1 MHPASIGPFKIER
14 ELGRGG
20 MGVVYLATDTRLD
33 RPVAIKALPADLAA
47 DPDRLARFQ
56 REAKV
61 LAALNNPN
69 VGGIHGLELTDGQQ
83 YLVLEYIEGQTLAD
97 RLAEGP
103 ISVAESLMLA
113 RQIAQ
118 ALEAAHEKGIV
129 HRDLKPG
136 NVMVTPDGV
145 AKVLDFGLARAPD
158 NSLSS
163 SAIAVRAD
171 SPTLVSPARFAHSP
185 TIQGVIMGTAG
196 YMSPEQARG
205 KPVDKR
211 SDIFSFGSVLYE
223 MLTGTVPF
231 RGETVADAIGATLHK
246 ESDLSLLPVQT
257 PRRVRELLTNCL
269 AKERK
274 NRLNDIGD
282 ARLELDRAINGQEWN
297 LVAESAAVT
306 TGTRARS
313 IAAACVI
320 AMLAGATGWILASRV
335 AGPAIPASAQTF
347 HVSTTIQS
355 KPAFS
360 TLVDISPD
368 SKVLVYIASP
378 ELEPDSTKPEGVLV
392 IRRLDRSETI
402 VVDGTEGARNA
413 ALSPDGRW
421 VAFSCAK
428 DRASTKFS
436 LKKVAIEGGRPA
448 GKPEFISD
456 LPQGTRFSLGWA
468 SDRELVFSS
477 EAETAIYA
485 MATSGS
491 EPRLILR
498 EDLKGSLGGW
508 DALVPLVA
516 GQSVLATHYA
526 IVNDKVK
533 IYTEAIELAS
543 GKRTMVLPDAGLA
556 RLVRDPVHGG
566 SLIVAIKGDQTSVVA
581 VPFDPATLR
590 TIGEPVRVWS
600 GDPVSQFGLSTG
612 GTLALSTRPS
622 DVSDRR
628 LAWLDDQGQPQPIPG
643 AARAFSEI
651 VVSPDGGRVL
661 ANLEMS
667 TPGVLSSELWMYDL
681 TRRTSARTPIQ
692 GFALG
697 FVWSRDGQRFTH
709 GSFLNDE
716 FSIVERSV
724 NGQGEPVKVFTS
736 PASQQMM
743 LQPSAWSPDGNVLA
757 MVQMDMKDNKSKVL
771 MLEKEPGSATLKA
784 TPYLN
789 SSADEHALQFSPDG
803 KWVVFCSTDSGR
815 HELYLQRFTGPRSGA
830 EDARSGRVQISTN
843 GHDGVCWWS
852 ADGKEIRF
860 IDSDRQVVSV
870 DVKTEPTL
878 TASLPKVLYSIKQLK
893 TRNFAWAPD
902 GRMMVILQGQNEQ
915 SSRIDL
921 VVNFWEEIRAKM
933 GTR

>member
-1 MHPASIGPFKIER
+1 
-14 ELGRGG
+14 
-20 MGVVYLATDTRLD
+20 
-33 RPVAIKALPADLAA
+33 
-47 DPDRLARFQ
+47 
-56 REAKV
+56 
-61 LAALNNPN
+61 
-69 VGGIHGLELTDGQQ
+69 
-83 YLVLEYIEGQTLAD
+83 
-97 RLAEGP
+97 
-103 ISVAESLMLA
+103 
-113 RQIAQ
+113 
-118 ALEAAHEKGIV
+118 
-129 HRDLKPG
+129 
-136 NVMVTPDGV
+136 MVTPDGV

-163 SAIAVRAD
+163 SAIAVSAD

-246 ESDLSLLPVQT
+246 ESDLSLLPAQT

-297 LVAESAAVT
+297 LVAESAVVT

-320 AMLAGATGWILASRV
+320 ALLAGTTGWVLASRV
-335 AGPAIPASAQTF
+335 ARPATPAPAQTF

-360 TLVDISPD
+360 MLVDISPD
-368 SKVLVYIASP
+368 SKFLVYTASP

-402 VVDGTEGARNA
+402 VLDGTEGARNA

-448 GKPEFISD
+448 GKPELISD

-498 EDLKGSLGGW
+498 EDLNGSLGGW

-533 IYTEAIELAS
+533 IFTEAIELAS
-543 GKRTMVLPDAGLA
+543 GTRTMVLPDAGLA

-581 VPFDPATLR
+581 VPFEPATLHNYSSHF
-590 TIGEPVRVWS
+590 TVDIGDSLEAKLAAIRCYET
-600 GDPVSQFGLSTG
+600 QFPPAKSYVFERIRGAAMIAGAAAGFIAGETFV
-612 GTLALSTRPS
+612 STRPLGTH
-622 DVSDRR
+622 DLMKFV
-628 LAWLDDQGQPQPIPG
+628 
-643 AARAFSEI
+643 FS
-651 VVSPDGGRVL
+651 R
-661 ANLEMS
+661 
-667 TPGVLSSELWMYDL
+667 
-681 TRRTSARTPIQ
+681 
-692 GFALG
+692 
-697 FVWSRDGQRFTH
+697 
-709 GSFLNDE
+709 
-716 FSIVERSV
+716 
-724 NGQGEPVKVFTS
+724 
-736 PASQQMM
+736 
-743 LQPSAWSPDGNVLA
+743 
-757 MVQMDMKDNKSKVL
+757 
-771 MLEKEPGSATLKA
+771 
-784 TPYLN
+784 
-789 SSADEHALQFSPDG
+789 
-803 KWVVFCSTDSGR
+803 
-815 HELYLQRFTGPRSGA
+815 
-830 EDARSGRVQISTN
+830 
-843 GHDGVCWWS
+843 
-852 ADGKEIRF
+852 
-860 IDSDRQVVSV
+860 
-870 DVKTEPTL
+870 
-878 TASLPKVLYSIKQLK
+878 
-893 TRNFAWAPD
+893 
-902 GRMMVILQGQNEQ
+902 
-915 SSRIDL
+915 
-921 VVNFWEEIRAKM
+921 
-933 GTR
+933 